1 MKFLTK
7 ASGSSLKP
15 PSNDRADPNLEYI
28 YIFPPIKFKRQVHGT
43 GIIKGRLGTF

>member
-28 YIFPPIKFKRQVHGT
+28 YIFFHQLNSSDKFT
-43 GIIKGRLGTF
+43 GRV